1 MPPNSESQRNTP
13 WQTQTI
19 DQAARSRL
27 KSHGPL
33 VIWITGIP
41 ASGKSTLANRLEA
54 RLHAMGRHTYLLDGD
69 NLRHG
74 LNQDLGFSQED
85 RVENVRR
92 VAEVARLMADAGLV
106 VIAALISPYRS
117 QRQMARSL
125 MPEGRFLEVFVDTPL
140 TVAESRD
147 PKGHYKRARSGSLDN
162 FTGVGAP
169 YEPPE
174 NPDVR
179 VDGATLSPD
188 KEVDLVIEV
197 MLKRGL

>member
-1 MPPNSESQRNTP
+1 MNSNAESPRDVR
-13 WQTQTI
+13 WQAPTI

-27 KSHGPL
+27 KAHGPL

-54 RLHAMGRHTYLLDGD
+54 RLHEMGRHTYLLDGD

-74 LNQDLGFSQED
+74 LNQDLGFSPAD
-85 RVENVRR
+85 RIENVRR
-92 VAEVARLMADAGLV
+92 VAEVARLMADAGLI

-117 QRQMARSL
+117 QREMARSL
-125 MPEGRFLEVFVDTPL
+125 IPPGRFLEVFVDTPL
-140 TVAESRD
+140 AVAESRD
-147 PKGHYKRARSGSLDN
+147 PKGHYKRARAGSLDN
-162 FTGVGAP
+162 FTGVGSP

-179 VDGATLSPD
+179 IDGATLSPEN
-188 KEVDLVIEV
+188 EVDLVLEA
-197 MLKRGL
+197 MRERGL